1 VQDISNS
8 SRGEGQQPL
17 IGTSE
22 RPIDDENGTNENIK
36 NFRLKCSNKLH
47 NNYSREAEKSSRKVE
62 TG

>member
-1 VQDISNS
+1 MQVGAGYQQQQQ
-8 SRGEGQQPL
+8 GEGQQPL

-47 NNYSREAEKSSRKVE
+47 NNYSRRGREK
-62 TG
+62 